1 MRILMLVFLWI
12 AAVVGVLLGGG
23 IGGFTLFGPDAK
35 DLRQSAEIIST
46 WRQNAKN
53 LGADGEKELAGLEEK
68 LAIAHTYSYGGI
80 AVALVSLALLI
91 SVLAKKSGAVS
102 VLAGIGL
109 LLAIALVV
117 IVPTTKEK
125 KGILGFSVPMAVAAL
140 CGFGADRKRQAAS
153 PQRAAS
159 LQLG

>member
-12 AAVVGVLLGGG
+12 AAVVGILLGGG

-53 LGADGEKELAGLEEK
+53 LDANGEKELAGLEAK
-68 LAIAHTYSYGGI
+68 VTIAHTYSYGGI
-80 AVALVSLALLI
+80 AIALVSLALLI
-91 SVLAKKSGAVS
+91 TVLAKKSGAVP
-102 VLAGIGL
+102 VLAGIGI

-117 IVPTTKEK
+117 IIPSTKEK
-125 KGILGFSVPMAVAAL
+125 KGILALSVPMAVAAL
-140 CGFGADRKRQAAS
+140 CGFGADRAR
-153 PQRAAS
+153 RAAAP
-159 LQLG
+159 QLG